1 MCLYGAHLKHK
12 ESRVWGKKKD
22 VTCESMHSGE
32 KLIVNIKSKIFKN
45 LYIGWGELKKKK
57 QLITRLRR
65 N

>member
-32 KLIVNIKSKIFKN
+32 NHIVNFKSKIFKN
-45 LYIGWGELKKKK
+45 LYIGWEEL
-57 QLITRLRR
+57 
-65 N
+65 